1 MLRSALL
8 VLLSVLALGP
18 VSAVAEASSRPS
30 ISSESAS
37 GIASR
42 RATVQA
48 QINPGGLETTWE
60 VWVQYANCQN
70 TPTGAGTCES
80 ITVEKRGEGT
90 ISAGSTGQTVG
101 VTLTNLEPGY
111 SYTYWF
117 MARNAAGETEGT
129 KQSFTALP
137 SPVIAG
143 ESVSGATGNDAKL
156 EAQIN
161 PQGQNVR
168 YQFQLVKNPS
178 EYASELECP
187 EPGKSGEICV
197 GTHVAGA
204 LPIGLVWGNLKNP
217 LAAQPVSLD
226 LESAGAKLKPGT
238 TYHYRVIAA
247 PSVPSEDTIEWEG
260 PPVYGADQTF
270 TTASP
275 PVIEHESISHLTSTD
290 ATLEA
295 QIDTEGQETSYTFYL
310 QEVPYACLEAEPPCM
325 APEPAPVALPA
336 GNLLGSFVAQSVS
349 ADLNSAGI
357 TLHPGERYRYWV
369 TATSTGGETRGEV
382 QRFIAP
388 EDGVQPLTSG
398 VSTDSTSSNS
408 GSGPQTPNGSSM
420 QPAGF
425 AISQTLA
432 DLVPG
437 KHFKNRHHHR
447 RNRHGKHH
455 SGRGAVHKH
464 HRSKTARHGHH
475 KP

>member
-8 VLLSVLALGP
+8 VVLSILALGP
-18 VSAVAEASSRPS
+18 VSAVAEASSQPS

-37 GIASR
+37 GITSR
-42 RATVQA
+42 RAAVQA

-70 TPTGAGTCES
+70 TPPGAGACDS
-80 ITVEKRGEGT
+80 VTVGKRGEGT
-90 ISAGSTGQTVG
+90 ISAGSTDQTVG
-101 VTLTNLEPGY
+101 VTLTHLEPGY

-117 MARNAAGETEGT
+117 VARNAAGEIEGT
-129 KQSFTALP
+129 GQSFTALP

-143 ESVSGATGNDAKL
+143 ESASGATGNDAKL

-161 PQGQNVR
+161 LEGQNVR
-168 YQFQLVKNPS
+168 YQFQLVKNTS

-187 EPGKSGEICV
+187 EPGKSVCV
-197 GTHVAGA
+197 GTHVAGV
-204 LPIGLVWGNLKNP
+204 LPIGLVWGHLENP

-226 LESAGAKLKPGT
+226 LESAGVKLEPGT

-310 QEVPYACLEAEPPCM
+310 QEVPYACLEAKPPCLP
-325 APEPAPVALPA
+325 PEPAPVALPA
-336 GNLLGSFVAQSVS
+336 GNLLGSFVAQSIS

-369 TATSTGGETRGEV
+369 TSTSTGGETRGEV
-382 QRFIAP
+382 QRFMVP
-388 EDGVQPLTSG
+388 EDGVQPLNRG
-398 VSTDSTSSNS
+398 VSADNTSSNS
-408 GSGPQTPNGSSM
+408 GSGFQTPNGSSG
-420 QPAGF
+420 QPPGF
-425 AISQTLA
+425 AISQPLA
-432 DLVPG
+432 DLTLG
-437 KHFKNRHHHR
+437 KHLQRRHHR
-447 RNRHGKHH
+447 RRHHHGKHH
-455 SGRGAVHKH
+455 SSRGAVHKH
-464 HRSKTARHGHH
+464 RRGKTARRSH